1 MTLLRVWILLAL
13 FLSSTVAFT
22 VQQSATT
29 STVALQ
35 TSRRDVLAG
44 IASSGLVVG
53 TALVSSTPAVAAVDD
68 LSMPSEDEQKAA
80 EKAALEAKLKR
91 KAELQKAATQPKTF
105 TGSFQSEIQKQK
117 DFGSQTKEQRRN
129 AMCEELGRGC

>member
-1 MTLLRVWILLAL
+1 
-13 FLSSTVAFT
+13 VAFT

-80 EKAALEAKLKR
+80 ERSCGSPSTEGSASIWTWGRLKLVNFAEAVV
-91 KAELQKAATQPKTF
+91 AFP
-105 TGSFQSEIQKQK
+105 
-117 DFGSQTKEQRRN
+117 
-129 AMCEELGRGC
+129 